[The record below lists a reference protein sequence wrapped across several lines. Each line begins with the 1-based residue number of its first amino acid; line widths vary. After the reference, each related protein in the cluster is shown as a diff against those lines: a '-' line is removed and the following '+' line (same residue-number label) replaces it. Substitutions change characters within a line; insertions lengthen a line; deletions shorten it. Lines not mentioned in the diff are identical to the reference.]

1 MIPCAAPYKFR
12 RSQPTC
18 KNGPDGQ
25 QDQRHGHHMR
35 RLMDVSPRMLRHAAL
50 AVKHHEELTKHVKGG
65 EPGGEPCREPKPS
78 GAVRTGVGLPE
89 NLILGK
95 EARRQ
100 RRAGNRQG
108 SDQIGPVGSREIA
121 PQSSH
126 FSHVMF
132 PLKAVD
138 DAAGAPEEARLKKC
152 VGKEMKDRR
161 REGPYAYGEKH
172 IAELA
177 YG

>member
-1 MIPCAAPYKFR
+1 M
-12 RSQPTC
+12 
-18 KNGPDGQ
+18 
-25 QDQRHGHHMR
+25 
-35 RLMDVSPRMLRHAAL
+35 PRAKAI
-50 AVKHHEELTKHVKGG
+50 
-65 EPGGEPCREPKPS
+65 
-78 GAVRTGVGLPE
+78 RTGVGLPE

-126 FSHVMF
+126 FSHVLF

-138 DAAGAPEEARLKKC
+138 DAAGAQEEARLKEC

-161 REGPYAYGEKH
+161 REGPYTYGKKH
-172 IAELA
+172 IDRKSTR
-177 YG
+177 